1 MGVSRRPSR
10 GVVGLPVAGS
20 VAAKRRSTTSAK
32 KRKVTTAPVARKCNL
47 LSPILIDNRA
57 GSSDLI
63 SYPPLNVHG
72 ELCRL
77 SAGDISI
84 TGNGPRG
91 PVRIGVE
98 VKSITDLISS
108 FSNGRL
114 QDTQIPGMQ
123 KEYDVLWLLY
133 YGVYRPSPV
142 DGSLEILRGKRGW
155 QGYQIGARAV
165 PYGYVESFLLT
176 LTAVGV
182 HVKRVQHLRKDEALA
197 ECAEWIGVLARW
209 WSKPWTKHRGM
220 HAFDFSGA
228 MSLGMPGVDAHTH
241 MLARFAMQ
249 LSGVGYDRALAV
261 ARHFQSIIDMVAAD
275 ESEWAKIP
283 GIGKVIAGSAVS
295 EMRRRLTLRERNK
308 KRERE

>member
-1 MGVSRRPSR
+1 MSVRARRSSR
-10 GVVGLPVAGS
+10 GVVSLPVATT
-20 VAAKRRSTTSAK
+20 AKRRTATPARKKKTTVA
-32 KRKVTTAPVARKCNL
+32 TPPVARKCNL
-47 LSPILIDNRA
+47 LSTILIDNRA
-57 GSSDLI
+57 GSGDLI
-63 SYPPLNVHG
+63 AYPPLNAHG

-77 SAGDISI
+77 SAGDVAI

-91 PVRIGVE
+91 TVRVGVE

-155 QGYQIGARAV
+155 QTYQIGARAV

-209 WSKPWTKHRGM
+209 WSKPWAKHRGM

-308 KRERE
+308 SK